1 MSMSDTR
8 RPSVALVTGA
18 ASGIGAAAAVALA
31 KTHRAVALLD
41 LGSADL
47 STVTAR
53 VADAGAEPL
62 PVACDVTVESDVDRA
77 VGTAAQR
84 GDLVTAVN
92 NAGIG
97 GPVQPIGEY
106 SLDDWRAVLEVDLTG
121 VFLCLRAEVRRMTR
135 PASIV
140 NVSSVYGT
148 AALALAPAYTAA
160 KHAVEGLTK
169 SAALAYASAGLRINA
184 VAPGYINTELFRGR
198 NTQQQADAIG
208 ARHPVGRLGS
218 VDEVAATIAFLASP
232 AASFVTGASY
242 RVDGG
247 YLTQP

>member
-8 RPSVALVTGA
+8 RPGVALVTGA

-31 KTHRAVALLD
+31 KTHHVVALLD

-47 STVTAR
+47 STVSAR

-62 PVACDVTVESDVDRA
+62 PVACDVTVESDVDHA

-84 GDLVTAVN
+84 GDLVTSVN

-97 GPVQPIGEY
+97 GPVQPVGEY

-135 PASIV
+135 PGSIV

-160 KHAVEGLTK
+160 SMPSKV
-169 SAALAYASAGLRINA
+169 
-184 VAPGYINTELFRGR
+184 
-198 NTQQQADAIG
+198 
-208 ARHPVGRLGS
+208 
-218 VDEVAATIAFLASP
+218 
-232 AASFVTGASY
+232 
-242 RVDGG
+242 
-247 YLTQP
+247 